1 MFENSFVAL
10 CLEQCRKNATI
21 CLKKNIV
28 CWELVLTRDVKNVCF
43 DEIKCQH
50 DMFEIKATAFN
61 ELGLKRQQ

>member
-1 MFENSFVAL
+1 MFENSYVAL

-21 CLKKNIV
+21 CSKNIV
-28 CWELVLTRDVKNVCF
+28 CLELVLTRDVKNVCF
-43 DEIKCQH
+43 DEIKYQH